1 MAGCSTPEGGS
12 ESGFDRSQA
21 RAGPDER
28 SRTLTALAE
37 PRSVAGGRE
46 GGGGGS
52 NGGVGQ
58 PPEDSETKEVL
69 ADRQPDSEGQE
80 KGDRDFAVTEQAL
93 AGPGAATP
101 SRSLGPN

>member
-1 MAGCSTPEGGS
+1 M
-12 ESGFDRSQA
+12 
-21 RAGPDER
+21 
-28 SRTLTALAE
+28 TALAE

-58 PPEDSETKEVL
+58 PSEDSETKEAEAL
-69 ADRQPDSEGQE
+69 ADRQPEPEGRE